1 MTRQSALSLLKRFGP
16 TCFGLLLLVG
26 ALYVVQR
33 EFRGLSWQDIQTALH
48 ATPAAGLW
56 LAAGCT
62 VGAYLLLSAY
72 DRLGSIY
79 AGHPVSWRR
88 SLLASFC
95 AYSLANNIGVAT
107 VSGAA
112 VRYRFY
118 TSWGL
123 APVAIAKV
131 IAITSLTFGLGGFA
145 IAGTVLVL
153 EPDLL
158 GFLGPGAPR
167 WILPLIGFLCW
178 AIVITYVVL
187 ARFVPHIRL
196 FGHEIDLPGFR
207 IAIAQVALATADVA
221 VTAMIFYALLPPAD
235 GLSFLHF
242 LGIYIAAYMAGLA
255 ANVPGGIGVFDGAI
269 LFALAGFMPT
279 PAVVGA
285 LLLFR
290 LFYYIIP
297 LFLAGA
303 LFAGFE
309 ISQRRKLVARLAP
322 DRGIAVSFEV
332 SALAGLTGLAALALI
347 FIGALPPK
355 PSLLGPVPDILEE
368 AASHFAASVV
378 GSLLLAAAYGLV
390 RRLTLA
396 WWASIFLLLNGVL
409 ILVLRGEPLW
419 LIAAF
424 LLVPL
429 LLMTARAAF
438 YRRAQLIG
446 EAISADGLGALAAG
460 AICGLTL
467 ATVAYQ
473 SDLADQSWWGV
484 VLAADAPESLRF
496 TVGLAAV
503 LLLVAAFRLLLPARP
518 PSMAYTE
525 AARERLLALGG
536 MAPGLTAADGAVF
549 GEAGRAGFAFL
560 RRDGVWL
567 ALGDPVGEPRD
578 RVSAIWR
585 FRDLCEAA
593 QVDPAFWRVGPELL
607 RIYSDIGLTALALE
621 PDGTAPRYLVCRA
634 ERDLDNLRALLPHG
648 GAGGEAA

>member
-95 AYSLANNIGVAT
+95 AYSLANTIGVAT

-297 LFLAGA
+297 LLLAGA

-309 ISQRRKLVARLAP
+309 ISQRR
-322 DRGIAVSFEV
+322 
-332 SALAGLTGLAALALI
+332 
-347 FIGALPPK
+347 
-355 PSLLGPVPDILEE
+355 
-368 AASHFAASVV
+368 
-378 GSLLLAAAYGLV
+378 
-390 RRLTLA
+390 
-396 WWASIFLLLNGVL
+396 
-409 ILVLRGEPLW
+409 
-419 LIAAF
+419 
-424 LLVPL
+424 
-429 LLMTARAAF
+429 
-438 YRRAQLIG
+438 
-446 EAISADGLGALAAG
+446 
-460 AICGLTL
+460 
-467 ATVAYQ
+467 
-473 SDLADQSWWGV
+473 
-484 VLAADAPESLRF
+484 
-496 TVGLAAV
+496 
-503 LLLVAAFRLLLPARP
+503 
-518 PSMAYTE
+518 
-525 AARERLLALGG
+525 
-536 MAPGLTAADGAVF
+536 
-549 GEAGRAGFAFL
+549 
-560 RRDGVWL
+560 
-567 ALGDPVGEPRD
+567 
-578 RVSAIWR
+578 
-585 FRDLCEAA
+585 
-593 QVDPAFWRVGPELL
+593 
-607 RIYSDIGLTALALE
+607 
-621 PDGTAPRYLVCRA
+621 
-634 ERDLDNLRALLPHG
+634 
-648 GAGGEAA
+648 

>member
-1 MTRQSALSLLKRFGP
+1 MTRQGALSLLKRFGP

-48 ATPAAGLW
+48 ATPPSALW
-56 LAAGCT
+56 LAAVCT
-62 VGAYLLLSAY
+62 IGAYLLLSAY

-95 AYSLANNIGVAT
+95 AYSLANNIGFAT

-118 TSWGL
+118 ASWGL

-145 IAGTVLVL
+145 IAGLVLVL

-158 GFLGPGAPR
+158 TFLGPGAPR
-167 WILPLIGFLCW
+167 WILPLLGFFCW

-196 FGHEIDLPGFR
+196 FGHQIDLPGFR
-207 IAIAQVALATADVA
+207 IALAQVALATADVA
-221 VTAMIFYALLPPAD
+221 VTAMIFYALLPPAE
-235 GLSFLHF
+235 GLGFLHF

-269 LFALAGFMPT
+269 LFALAGFLPT
-279 PAVVGA
+279 PVVVGA

-309 ISQRRKLVARLAP
+309 VSQRRKLVGRLAP

-332 SALAGLTGLAALALI
+332 PALAGLTGLAALVLI

-355 PSLLGPVPDILEE
+355 PSLLGPVPDFLED

-390 RRLTLA
+390 RRLVLA
-396 WWASIFLLLNGVL
+396 WWGSLFLLLNGAL

-429 LLMTARAAF
+429 LLTTARGAF
-438 YRRAQLIG
+438 YRNARLIG
-446 EAISADGLGALAAG
+446 EAVSADGVGALAGALAG
-460 AICGLTL
+460 HGAQRGERGVLDAEGQGVVGRERRGCGVDHLAREHHHQHVVGTAGGGAEAEVADHAAVAVDAEAVDGLVADAVGEFLVAHRRQAGDVGLEELGGQGGGDAL
-467 ATVAYQ
+467 ATEAE
-473 SDLADQSWWGV
+473 
-484 VLAADAPESLRF
+484 AADRVMDARGQDLRIEL
-496 TVGLAAV
+496 VPVALEGRARDLRRGGAAV
-503 LLLVAAFRLLLPARP
+503 L
-518 PSMAYTE
+518 
-525 AARERLLALGG
+525 GG
-536 MAPGLTAADGAVF
+536 AGCKLQETHAGAPEV
-549 GEAGRAGFAFL
+549 
-560 RRDGVWL
+560 RRDGRRRAV
-567 ALGDPVGEPRD
+567 PHEP
-578 RVSAIWR
+578 
-585 FRDLCEAA
+585 AA
-593 QVDPAFWRVGPELL
+593 P
-607 RIYSDIGLTALALE
+607 
-621 PDGTAPRYLVCRA
+621 
-634 ERDLDNLRALLPHG
+634 
-648 GAGGEAA
+648 